1 MGHRDNKDGAFLFI
15 KEYHRFVNCKP
26 WSLTEWASESTC
38 LTMFRSISWTIAF
51 SQKPNNNNNVCRAQS
66 NHDGQLILFKTI
78 VYIYYRTTI
87 SSCPLKTNSEL
98 SFSSISLSVLYL
110 FHFYLVSQIPRVV
123 PIHCVKL
130 KKINP
135 LVIFYVDMGRLDTA
149 YLCKSK
155 I

>member
-1 MGHRDNKDGAFLFI
+1 M
-15 KEYHRFVNCKP
+15 
-26 WSLTEWASESTC
+26 EWASESTC

-51 SQKPNNNNNVCRAQS
+51 SQKPNNNNNNVCRAQS

-130 KKINP
+130 KKKSLSDI
-135 LVIFYVDMGRLDTA
+135 LRRHGHILGRYELN
-149 YLCKSK
+149 LSEICRRGLP